1 VDTHHVFEDDTN
13 DGNSDVAHT
22 PLQQQLQGQGIG
34 IGSNNNSANQSG
46 TNTPY
51 TIDYML
57 RQYMDD
63 RRRDNERHTTLY
75 NDMLTRF
82 NELIDNQRM
91 EHRRFLDENNQLQV
105 HSATISSYHRPHHFH
120 VKVSY

>member
-51 TIDYML
+51 TIDYS
-57 RQYMDD
+57 QYMDD